1 MKLQR
6 KLFLAQLG
14 AILGSLLVTGL
25 ILMLVVPTIYLRE
38 TDEQVTVVN
47 GPETVSVQQREE
59 LAPRLDAALLVG
71 LGLASIATL
80 LLVGGFSWWTGR
92 KIIEPIR
99 TLSAASKSIA
109 RGRYDLTLDV
119 PGEDEVG
126 ELVAHFNDMAQ
137 ALHQTEQTRLKL
149 LADVSHELKTPL
161 ATMKVHLEGFQ
172 DGVIEQD
179 AETLALLHGEVT
191 RLEKL
196 ARSISEL
203 SQVESHA
210 FTLDCQPHEMNT
222 IIEAAAAY
230 LAPQFDDKGV
240 SLTTDLPKD
249 LPTINADLD
258 RTHQVLLNILGNAL
272 QYTPP
277 GGEVQI
283 SVSQHQ
289 GRANI
294 HIADTGIGIPAEHLP
309 HIFERFYRVDQSRAR
324 ATGGTGIGLTI
335 ARHLVEA
342 HGGTLTALSDGQG
355 SEFVISLPI
364 LYTTHN
370 QS

>member
-6 KLFLAQLG
+6 QLFLAQLS
-14 AILGSLLVTGL
+14 AILGSLIVTGL
-25 ILMLVVPTIYLRE
+25 ILLLVVPTIYLRE

-47 GPETVSVQQREE
+47 GQETVSVEQREE

-71 LGLASIATL
+71 LGLASIVTL

-99 TLSAASKSIA
+99 ALSSASKSIA
-109 RGRYDLTLDV
+109 GGRYDLTLDV
-119 PGEDEVG
+119 VGDDEIG
-126 ELVAHFNDMAQ
+126 ELVAHFNNMAR

-161 ATMKVHLEGFQ
+161 ATMKVYLEGFQ
-172 DGVIEQD
+172 DGVIAQD
-179 AETLALLHGEVT
+179 ARTLALLHGEVT

-210 FTLDCQPHEMNT
+210 FTLDCQPREINT
-222 IIEAAAAY
+222 IIETAVAY
-230 LAPQFDDKGV
+230 LSPQFDDKGV
-240 SLTTDLPKD
+240 HLKTDLPPET
-249 LPTINADLD
+249 LMINADHD
-258 RTHQVLLNILGNAL
+258 RMHQVMLNILGNAL
-272 QYTPP
+272 QYTPS
-277 GGEVQI
+277 GGRVQI
-283 SVSQHQ
+283 SVSHNRD
-289 GRANI
+289 RASI
-294 HIADTGIGIPAEHLP
+294 HIIDTGTGIPAEHLP
-309 HIFERFYRVDQSRAR
+309 HIFERFYRVDQSRTR
-324 ATGGTGIGLTI
+324 ATGGTGVGLTI

-342 HGGTLTALSDGQG
+342 HGGTLTAHSDGQG
-355 SEFVISLPI
+355 SEFMISLPI
-364 LYTTHN
+364 LYRTHN